1 MRQNAL
7 TVFDEFVPPSAT
19 TYTPTS
25 LNPTL
30 GGQDQLGLQAVI
42 DNVTGTG
49 GVDIFV
55 EHSGDGRSW
64 IQRNCM
70 ALGNTPNA
78 AATVGD
84 IEVNPTVTGGSYNL
98 FWADDGVGVN
108 AISSLNGSTGLV
120 KFVPATSTYK
130 DTTGTPFLAFVRL
143 RIVTGTSTSCHIKIF
158 ATLRGSR

>member
-7 TVFDEFVPPSAT
+7 TVFDEFVPVGAT

-30 GGQDQLGLQAVI
+30 GGQDQLALHAVI
-42 DNVTGTG
+42 DNVTASTG
-49 GVDIFV
+49 NIDIFV

-64 IQRNCM
+64 IQRNAM
-70 ALGNTPNA
+70 ILGTNA
-78 AATVGD
+78 ASTVGD
-84 IEVNPTVTGGSYNL
+84 IDVTVSSANSSYNL
-98 FWADDGVGVN
+98 FWADDGCGVGV
-108 AISSLNGSTGLV
+108 SGGTLNGSTGAV
-120 KFVPATSTYK
+120 KYAAATANK

-143 RIVTGTSTSCHIKIF
+143 RVVATGTGCHVKIF